1 MAKDQAVGALILVV
15 SIALLLFYAFL
26 YLAGGAFLGQPLWW
40 WALVIPVTVGVV
52 GILGILAWIGW
63 TMATTP
69 PPKPIEFE
77 EPKPE
82 ASETATPTPAASE
95 TTSGQ
100 EEKKA

>member
-1 MAKDQAVGALILVV
+1 MAKDQAIGALILVA
-15 SIALLLFYAFL
+15 SIGLLLFYAYL

-52 GILGILAWIGW
+52 GILAILAWIGW

-77 EPKPE
+77 EPKAETSVTPE
-82 ASETATPTPAASE
+82 APATAETAP
-95 TTSGQ
+95 GQ

>member
-1 MAKDQAVGALILVV
+1 MAKDQAVGAVILIISLGLLV
-15 SIALLLFYAFL
+15 FYAYL
-26 YLAGGAFLGQPLWW
+26 YLAGGSFLGQPLWW

-82 ASETATPTPAASE
+82 EGAAPQASPTPAD
-95 TTSGQ
+95 TTSIH